1 MSKKI
6 SKEELKSH
14 EFRVTIF
21 GSARIKPN
29 DPVYKEIYRLAKKIG
44 KLGVDVIT
52 GGGPGIMQAAS
63 DGHSDGADHAKQ
75 KSHTIGLNI
84 RLPFEQ
90 KANKALDLLENHDRF
105 STRLDEFMLLS
116 SMVVVA
122 PGGIGTC
129 LELFYTWQLLQVHH
143 LKRMPIVLI
152 GDMWKDL
159 IKWIKKQPLKLNYMS
174 AEDMHYIFIVNNCEE
189 AFGLVKTAKLAFDKQ
204 GRAALTN
211 WEIYGKGKGAK
222 S

>member
-1 MSKKI
+1 MKEKIPKK
-6 SKEELKSH
+6 ELESH

-21 GSARIKPN
+21 GSARIPAS
-29 DPVYKEIYRLAKKIG
+29 DPAYKDIYKLAKSIG
-44 KLGVDVIT
+44 KMGVDVIT
-52 GGGPGIMQAAS
+52 GGGPGIMSAAS
-63 DGHSDGADHAKQ
+63 SGHSDGNDKAKK
-75 KSHTIGLNI
+75 KSNTIGLNI

-90 KANKALDLLENHDRF
+90 KPNTDLDMLENHDRF

-143 LKRMPIVLI
+143 LKRMPIVLV

-159 IKWIKKQPLKLNYMS
+159 MKWVKKWPLKDKLMS
-174 AEDMHYIFIVNNCEE
+174 EEDMHFIFIVDTWEE
-189 AFGLVKTAKLAFDKQ
+189 ALGLVKTAKLAFDKQ
-204 GRAALTN
+204 GRSALTN
-211 WEIYGKGKGAK
+211 WEIYGKKK
-222 S
+222 Y

>member
-1 MSKKI
+1 MEKKI
-6 SKEELKSH
+6 PKSELKNH

-21 GSARIKPN
+21 GSARIKPE
-29 DPVYKEIYRLAKKIG
+29 DPIYKDIYKLAKNIG
-44 KLGVDVIT
+44 KMGVDVIT
-52 GGGPGIMQAAS
+52 GGGPGIMSAAS
-63 DGHSDGADHAKQ
+63 GGHRAGND
-75 KSHTIGLNI
+75 KSKIKSNTIGLNI

-90 KANKALDLLENHDRF
+90 KPNKDLDLLESHDRF

-143 LKRMPIVLI
+143 LKRMPIVLV
-152 GDMWKDL
+152 GEMWKDL
-159 IKWIKKQPLKLNYMS
+159 IKWIKKWPLKNNYMS
-174 AEDMHYIFIVNNCEE
+174 QEDMHFIFIVDTWEE
-189 AFGLVKTAKLAFDKQ
+189 ALGLVKTAKLAFDKQ
-204 GRAALTN
+204 GRSALTN
-211 WEIYGKGKGAK
+211 WEIYGKRK